1 MKRKSV
7 ILLGLFMMVIML
19 FAIACKEET
28 AKEVTV
34 SFVTGTEEVIE
45 DITRTVG
52 ERYGKLPT
60 PTRDEYDFKGWYTRE
75 TGGFDITADTIVTK
89 TVDHSLYARWMETGE
104 TITSSSSSSEKLNSS
119 ASEDSSWE
127 ESSSSEMVSSST
139 EQESSSVE
147 EPPFVDLAL
156 GVAEQK
162 VATSDVNSYVIDKEG
177 FLWAWGKNDC
187 GQVGDGTYINRDMP
201 VRIIKDKK
209 FSFVL
214 ASCENAFAIDCDGG
228 LWAWGSDYSATPKQI
243 LPEEKFY
250 KVSASYRKFE
260 EHIGVCAI
268 AQDGCLWT
276 WGSILNYRSGDG
288 LFPSGFF
295 YQPERVAEDMRFID
309 VSISDTH
316 VLAVDANNN
325 LWSWGNNQY
334 GALGRGYSGPNVVF
348 TGTVYQDKNMI
359 VRKSPFVQKIFSV
372 FAGTD
377 FSFAVDI
384 EGGLWGWGYNEYG
397 HLGNG
402 EKQKVNH
409 TPLLLNK
416 EIRIAYMEMVNF
428 SNKVLALDED
438 GKIWIW
444 GYTGGDI
451 GKNIAQTEL
460 ENFTLTPVQI
470 MPDLRCSF
478 ISARLVHAIAYTMDG
493 ELIGWGSDSNGVLA
507 KELGADRESLEK
519 RTVDRNYTQIAVV
532 GNTALAIDE
541 DGKLWA
547 WGDSAYYGNGVTE
560 SGATPVAVM
569 PEKNFTDIE
578 ANTRLGVVY
587 AIDMDGKL
595 WGWGSNI
602 GYLLG
607 DGTTGSSHLP
617 ILIQP
622 NIRFVSISSAF
633 AHTLAIDKEGK
644 IWAWGSNHY
653 GELGDGTNLERTTP
667 VCLETEA
674 TFMQVAAGYIRSA
687 AIDTEGKLWV
697 WGKHGLSEGNGKN
710 LAPIQVE
717 KECTFTQVSAGEEHV
732 LALDVNGKL
741 WVWGRNNCGQL
752 ATGEIDSSR
761 AYQMMAVMPEITFF
775 YVKAFEN
782 SCYAIDVEG
791 RLWMWGNGADLAGGD
806 NVDKA
811 TPIMITT
818 GEKLVAIAIGNAG
831 LLISQS
837 GNIWGW
843 GSMSYGLLCID
854 VPLIYTP
861 MKIILE

>member
-1 MKRKSV
+1 
-7 ILLGLFMMVIML
+7 
-19 FAIACKEET
+19 
-28 AKEVTV
+28 
-34 SFVTGTEEVIE
+34 
-45 DITRTVG
+45 
-52 ERYGKLPT
+52 
-60 PTRDEYDFKGWYTRE
+60 
-75 TGGFDITADTIVTK
+75 
-89 TVDHSLYARWMETGE
+89 
-104 TITSSSSSSEKLNSS
+104 
-119 ASEDSSWE
+119 
-127 ESSSSEMVSSST
+127 
-139 EQESSSVE
+139 
-147 EPPFVDLAL
+147 
-156 GVAEQK
+156 
-162 VATSDVNSYVIDKEG
+162 
-177 FLWAWGKNDC
+177 
-187 GQVGDGTYINRDMP
+187 
-201 VRIIKDKK
+201 
-209 FSFVL
+209 
-214 ASCENAFAIDCDGG
+214 
-228 LWAWGSDYSATPKQI
+228 
-243 LPEEKFY
+243 
-250 KVSASYRKFE
+250 
-260 EHIGVCAI
+260 
-268 AQDGCLWT
+268 
-276 WGSILNYRSGDG
+276 
-288 LFPSGFF
+288 
-295 YQPERVAEDMRFID
+295 
-309 VSISDTH
+309 
-316 VLAVDANNN
+316 
-325 LWSWGNNQY
+325 
-334 GALGRGYSGPNVVF
+334 
-348 TGTVYQDKNMI
+348 
-359 VRKSPFVQKIFSV
+359 
-372 FAGTD
+372 
-377 FSFAVDI
+377 
-384 EGGLWGWGYNEYG
+384 
-397 HLGNG
+397 
-402 EKQKVNH
+402 
-409 TPLLLNK
+409 
-416 EIRIAYMEMVNF
+416 MVNF

-444 GYTGGDI
+444 GYTGSDI

-791 RLWMWGNGADLAGGD
+791 RLWMWG
-806 NVDKA
+806 
-811 TPIMITT
+811 
-818 GEKLVAIAIGNAG
+818 
-831 LLISQS
+831 
-837 GNIWGW
+837 
-843 GSMSYGLLCID
+843 
-854 VPLIYTP
+854 
-861 MKIILE
+861 